1 MEKYLLLCDW
11 GTSSF
16 RLGLYSVAEEKTID
30 AIQSAD
36 GIAGIYRSWQN
47 GQQDNNEISKEHLFR
62 EALLKQVAVL
72 SNKSTIDLSGTPI
85 VISGMA
91 SSSIGIVNIP
101 YADTPF
107 DLDGGHVKSREFPA
121 QANFPHAI
129 FLISGVRGEQ
139 DVIRGEET
147 QLIGIWSLLAET
159 GRPSEGIFIFP
170 GTHSKHIYVKD
181 EKLMH
186 FSTFMTGEL
195 YQLLARHSILKDSVQ
210 TDNDLEQ
217 SSGNL
222 QSFKKGVQQSLK
234 TGLLNTLFTVRT
246 NQLLNQCNKTENAFY
261 LSGLLIGSE
270 LQELRKAALQPL
282 FLCSGKN
289 LFGLYKIAMEELG
302 LAGRTDFIPPATVE
316 LAAMQGQKIIYTQYL
331 KNKMLHE

>member
-11 GTSSF
+11 GNSSF
-16 RLGLYSVAEEKTID
+16 RLCLYNLAAEKIVDE
-30 AIQSAD
+30 IQSAD
-36 GIAGIYRSWQN
+36 GIAGIYHSWQN
-47 GQQDNNEISKEHLFR
+47 RQQNNNEISKEHLFR
-62 EALLKQVAVL
+62 ETLLRQVTVL
-72 SNKSTIDLSGTPI
+72 SNTSTIDLSGTPI

-91 SSSIGIVNIP
+91 SSSIGIANIP

-107 DLDGGHVKSREFPA
+107 DLDGGQVKSRKFPA
-121 QANFPHAI
+121 QANFPHVI

-139 DVIRGEET
+139 EVMRGEET
-147 QLIGIWSLLAET
+147 QLIGIWSLLTEPD
-159 GRPSEGIFIFP
+159 RPSEGIFIFP

-181 EKLMH
+181 EKLVH

-217 SSGNL
+217 FAGNL

-234 TGLLNTLFTVRT
+234 AGLLNTLFTVRT

-270 LQELRKAALQPL
+270 LQELRKAAPQPL
-282 FLCSGKN
+282 FLCSGKH

-302 LAGRTDFIPPATVE
+302 LAGRTDFISPATVE

-331 KNKMLHE
+331 KNKMLYE